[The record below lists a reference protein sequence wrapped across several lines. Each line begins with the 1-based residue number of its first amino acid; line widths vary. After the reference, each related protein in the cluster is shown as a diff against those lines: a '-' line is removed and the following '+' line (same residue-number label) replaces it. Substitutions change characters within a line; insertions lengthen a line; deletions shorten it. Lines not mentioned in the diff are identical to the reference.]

1 MKIFHIPVLYK
12 EIIEN
17 LHISSSITNIVDC
30 TLGEGGISKEI
41 LDEVE
46 NAKITGI
53 DTDLTILKI
62 AKERLKSY
70 NNIEFIHENYKNIK
84 SIKSFSDTQIHNIIF
99 DFGLSNFHLRN
110 IDKAFSFDS
119 SNKLDM
125 RFDDSENL
133 TAHTVINKY
142 SKTELMEILVDYAD
156 FPSNS
161 NTTKFVEYIVQK
173 RPIDTCEDLKKIC
186 LNFYRNL
193 SYKRAIHNIT
203 RIFQAIRIEVNNEYE
218 NVKNGLENALS
229 LIECEGRVFTITYHS
244 GEDRIVKNIFNKY
257 KLSNESSKRFKIV
270 NKKVIKPKYTEQKSN
285 SNSKSAKLRIIE
297 RIL

>member
-53 DTDLTILKI
+53 DTDLGILKI

-125 RFDDSENL
+125 RFDDSEN
-133 TAHTVINKY
+133 
-142 SKTELMEILVDYAD
+142 
-156 FPSNS
+156 F
-161 NTTKFVEYIVQK
+161 
-173 RPIDTCEDLKKIC
+173 
-186 LNFYRNL
+186 
-193 SYKRAIHNIT
+193 
-203 RIFQAIRIEVNNEYE
+203 
-218 NVKNGLENALS
+218 
-229 LIECEGRVFTITYHS
+229 
-244 GEDRIVKNIFNKY
+244 
-257 KLSNESSKRFKIV
+257 
-270 NKKVIKPKYTEQKSN
+270 
-285 SNSKSAKLRIIE
+285 
-297 RIL
+297 